1 MALFDFLK
9 SKNKKEKNESLKAQK
24 KIEKEETRS
33 ENITKETDVPSREHI
48 QSFASIAATK
58 FVLISP
64 HITERARML
73 AEEGQYTFRIH
84 PYATKRQVKESVEDL
99 YKVHVEHVQLTKVHE
114 KLRRRGL
121 TEGVK
126 KGYKKAVVA
135 LRKGEAIDIF

>member
-9 SKNKKEKNESLKAQK
+9 RKKTQDLNTRQKETAKQKTDGVDIEEKKESLDKPK
-24 KIEKEETRS
+24 
-33 ENITKETDVPSREHI
+33 TDIISGER
-48 QSFASIAATK
+48 

-64 HITERARML
+64 HVTERARAS
-73 AEEGQYTFRIH
+73 AEIGQYTFRIY
-84 PYATKRQVKESVEDL
+84 PSATKRDVKQSVEHM
-99 YKVHVEHVQLTKVHE
+99 YHVHVERVQIVKVHE
-114 KLRRRGL
+114 KPRRRGL